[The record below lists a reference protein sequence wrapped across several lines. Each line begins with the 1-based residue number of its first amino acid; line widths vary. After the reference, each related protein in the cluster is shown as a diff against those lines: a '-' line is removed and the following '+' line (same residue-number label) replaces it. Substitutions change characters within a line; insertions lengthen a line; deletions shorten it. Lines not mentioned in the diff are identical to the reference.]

1 MSIHPTA
8 VIDPQ
13 AEIDADVAIGPYV
26 VIDGPVKIK
35 RGSRVMA
42 HAYLTGWTEIGA
54 DNEIHP
60 CAVIGEA
67 PQDKAY
73 KGEETYLR
81 IGDHNIIREHA
92 QIHRGTAPGSSTI
105 VGNHNFL
112 MANSHIGHN
121 CNIGDN
127 VTLANGALIAGYV
140 EMGNHVFISGNCVVH
155 QFVRIGDYALIRGL
169 SATSRDVPPYTII
182 DWQHTVRGVNV
193 IGLKRAGFDDK
204 RIREIREAFRVLFR
218 KGRKGQQ
225 RCVGPAGFYQVLEAR
240 CLLRRSARDGRLGR
254 SRNRIDARAAF
265 GRRRSDEIK
274 RVRPLQIARRDN
286 PVALHRGVYNVIR
299 HVCAPEGHCVPEP
312 TR

>member
-60 CAVIGEA
+60 GAVIGEA

-105 VGNHNFL
+105 VGNRNFL

-155 QFVRIGDYALIRGL
+155 QFVRIGDYALMRGL
-169 SATSRDVPPYTII
+169 SGTSRDVPPYAII

-218 KGRKGQQ
+218 KGRNLSLAVKE
-225 RCVGPAGFYQVLEAR
+225 LEMHERANSDVSA
-240 CLLRRSARDGRLGR
+240 LLD
-254 SRNRIDARAAF
+254 F
-265 GRRRSDEIK
+265 IK
-274 RVRPLQIARRDN
+274 SSK
-286 PVALHRGVYNVIR
+286 RGVCFGDQRVTVVSGVAGTASTR
-299 HVCAPEGHCVPEP
+299 GPLSGGGAP
-312 TR
+312 TK

>member
-1 MSIHPTA
+1 MTIHPTA

-13 AEIDADVAIGPYV
+13 AEIDVDVAIGPYV
-26 VIDGPVKIK
+26 VIEGPVKIK

-60 CAVIGEA
+60 GAVIGAA

-92 QIHRGTAPGSSTI
+92 QIHRSTAPGSATI

-140 EMGNHVFISGNCVVH
+140 EVGNHVFISGNCVVH
-155 QFVRIGDYALIRGL
+155 QFVRIGDYALMRGL
-169 SATSRDVPPYTII
+169 SGTSRDVPPYAII

-218 KGRKGQQ
+218 KGRNLSLAVKE
-225 RCVGPAGFYQVLEAR
+225 LEMHERANR
-240 CLLRRSARDGRLGR
+240 DVSALLD
-254 SRNRIDARAAF
+254 F
-265 GRRRSDEIK
+265 IK
-274 RVRPLQIARRDN
+274 SSK
-286 PVALHRGVYNVIR
+286 RGVCFGDQRVTVVAGVAGAASTR
-299 HVCAPEGHCVPEP
+299 GPLSGGGAP
-312 TR
+312 TK